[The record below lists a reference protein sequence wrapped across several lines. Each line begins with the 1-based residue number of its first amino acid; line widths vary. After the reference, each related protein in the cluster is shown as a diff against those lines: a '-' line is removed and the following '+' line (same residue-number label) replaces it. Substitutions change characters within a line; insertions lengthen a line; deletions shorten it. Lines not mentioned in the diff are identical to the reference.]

1 MTIRERFLL
10 IMLVALIMIQG
21 IWIAQLQM
29 RYSSL
34 NRDVIDFMGATNS
47 SLRSVTVMFKE
58 QQKTNET
65 TGKIMD
71 AHNKTITI
79 LMRRIR

>member
-1 MTIRERFLL
+1 MTLRQRLILL
-10 IMLVALIMIQG
+10 ILIVLVVLQG
-21 IWIAQLQM
+21 IWIAQLEG
-29 RYSSL
+29 RYSRL

-47 SLRSVTVMFKE
+47 SLRSITVMFKE

-65 TGKIMD
+65 TAQIMD